1 MNGGLHGLLVE
12 LILFRRGLHS
22 TCIVFLVE
30 TLKSKV
36 QPYLQ
41 LINDPYMMRYTEV
54 SNIRL
59 QGVARGCR
67 FSDQNALG
75 TLDPNP
81 ENT

>member
-1 MNGGLHGLLVE
+1 
-12 LILFRRGLHS
+12 
-22 TCIVFLVE
+22 
-30 TLKSKV
+30 
-36 QPYLQ
+36 
-41 LINDPYMMRYTEV
+41 MRYTEV